1 MKTISRYIMTLALL
15 ITAVGGA
22 WALDPN
28 AVTAAEINSDL
39 YSGWTSIDGK

>member
-22 WALDPN
+22 WADETPL
-28 AVTAAEINSDL
+28 VTIESRD
-39 YSGWTSIDGK
+39 